1 VVDTAYDLGLNFEV
15 LPKQDVA
22 SSIDNLRS
30 FLRVLHVNENE
41 NTLHVLDMLGAYR
54 REYDEK
60 NNIFKDAPVH
70 DYASDSA
77 DMMRYAAQCWSPDLL
92 SMSHS
97 RLNSHARR
105 ALS

>member
-30 FLRVLHVNENE
+30 FLQVLHVNENE
-41 NTLHVLDMLGAYR
+41 NTLHVLDMVGGYR
-54 REYDEK
+54 REYDDK
-60 NNIFKDAPVH
+60 NQIFKDKPVH
-70 DYASDSA
+70 DFTSDST

-92 SMSHS
+92 SQRYA

-105 ALS
+105 ALN